1 LIYDLKGKN
10 LRSLKSK
17 NQAIKWDILPLDE
30 NEDLIK
36 EIKLGEK

>member
-17 NQAIKWDILPLDE
+17 IQAIKWDILPLDE